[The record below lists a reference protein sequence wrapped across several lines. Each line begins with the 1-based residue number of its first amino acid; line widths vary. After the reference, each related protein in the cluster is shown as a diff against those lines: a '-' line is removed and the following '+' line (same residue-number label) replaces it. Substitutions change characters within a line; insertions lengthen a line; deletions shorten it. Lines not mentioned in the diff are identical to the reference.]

1 MRMHVS
7 TSCATGIT
15 TADSGLEE
23 VRGETPEAVSPT
35 PPPLALTKQGV
46 ITRKG
51 RPNTRLSYLG
61 LQTFAVTV
69 KQDVTEQ

>member
-7 TSCATGIT
+7 TSCATGS
-15 TADSGLEE
+15 TAAGSGLEE
-23 VRGETPEAVSPT
+23 DEGGDAWSYFTHASTFGFNKTRA
-35 PPPLALTKQGV
+35 

-51 RPNTRLSYLG
+51 RPNTWLSYLG

-69 KQDVTEQ
+69 KQDVTAQ